1 MSVFFLFSGVVTLS
15 CTDSNTT
22 SSDTSDPGSPYSPTS
37 ASDDAAQNSM
47 MKGSPTNLKN
57 LKRQSTSSDKLNVGK
72 RAKKDDKNNNS
83 NAADIRVPQ
92 LPTKPSLVTLSS
104 ASNKVAQIMPVI
116 SLVSTTQP
124 PNLATLSSASNKMTG
139 YYKQKKDL
147 NSILTPNNISD
158 PIIKKHFEQYC
169 QIISSSAG
177 SQNGKLNG
185 PPATTVATAITNISK
200 QIKKLEKKTPKVA
213 PVLPVARKIASN
225 LHPQLKIS
233 PKKPVSIAPR
243 IIEPKRILPQ
253 KQAALVSPQKGGKMS
268 SPQQTVLLTAI
279 RIPSNQFQQQQGQ
292 ISQPPPLKMQ
302 NGLMHKSTTSTT
314 TTTTKIAPYMASV
327 QYHQQ
332 PMLPNLIH
340 LPNILAA
347 QHNMQ
352 AKTTVSSSNTSST
365 QNIYVN
371 NSMSTQ
377 QQQSHQLYSMNGAIL
392 KFQPI
397 VTSQAQQ
404 TQSNG
409 ATHVSYTQAAQQ
421 QKLNQIAHQ
430 MAQINTQQLA
440 QQLFMTTPVM
450 FNGLPVLSSQLASLQ
465 QVFNQQ
471 QAQMVPPT
479 TIPAL
484 QPIQNN
490 SLLTTLANLQAA
502 ASSGNSTTTS
512 NTQSN
517 SIQLP
522 SINTLLHHH
531 NQNQQFHLSSNH
543 FGQALTNIPLS
554 TQQLLKYSS
563 PQAYNSLPPSLTI
576 TSNFMQQQRSIANSN
591 TSTYVT
597 NAMPTL
603 SSPKLAPLTQNTI
616 PITFASMPKLVP
628 VSQQPIL
635 HIPKAPVT
643 PKPSPIKMPALTKS
657 LLEPVREKQILVVA
671 PLPSPAK
678 KIAEIHVKVEIVQKT
693 QTPIPEIV
701 VKKEE
706 IKNELEISIE
716 VDEKVPSLEIEP
728 CAKSPMLQQPKTI
741 RFPATHGTNGKG
753 KRFIKIVSGMCS
765 WEKCGKKFDNNSILL
780 EHVQQNH
787 VSQQAGPFMCSWDDC
802 KVNGRESCSRK
813 WIERHVLCHVGRGA
827 KPFKCIVDKCGIYFG
842 SQVNNFLQSLILT

>member
-1 MSVFFLFSGVVTLS
+1 
-15 CTDSNTT
+15 
-22 SSDTSDPGSPYSPTS
+22 
-37 ASDDAAQNSM
+37 M
-47 MKGSPTNLKN
+47 MKGNPTNIKN
-57 LKRQSTSSDKLNVGK
+57 LKRLSTSPDKLNVGK
-72 RAKKDDKNNNS
+72 RAKKDDKNNNNNS
-83 NAADIRVPQ
+83 ADIKVPQ
-92 LPTKPSLVTLSS
+92 LPTKPSLVTIS
-104 ASNKVAQIMPVI
+104 AAPNKVAQIMPVI

-124 PNLATLSSASNKMTG
+124 PNLATLSSTPNKMTG
-139 YYKQKKDL
+139 YYKLKKDL
-147 NSILTPNNISD
+147 NSFLTTSNIND
-158 PIIKKHFEQYC
+158 PVVQKRFEKYC
-169 QIISSSAG
+169 QLINSAS
-177 SQNGKLNG
+177 SQNGKPNG
-185 PPATTVATAITNISK
+185 PPTTTVATAITNIAK
-200 QIKKLEKKTPKVA
+200 QTKKSEKKTPKVA

-253 KQAALVSPQKGGKMS
+253 KQAALVAPQKAGKMS

-279 RIPSNQFQQQQGQ
+279 RIPSNQFQQQQSQ

-302 NGLMHKSTTSTT
+302 NGLIHKTSSTT
-314 TTTTKIAPYMASV
+314 TTTTKIAPFMTNM

-332 PMLPNLIH
+332 PMIPNLIH

-352 AKTTVSSSNTSST
+352 TKTTVSSANTQTS

-371 NSMSTQ
+371 NSLTNQQQTQ
-377 QQQSHQLYSMNGAIL
+377 QQQNGHQLYMNGAIL

-397 VTSQAQQ
+397 ASSQAQQ
-404 TQSNG
+404 TQSTG
-409 ATHVSYTQAAQQ
+409 ATNVPYTQATHQQKYNQLAQQ
-421 QKLNQIAHQ
+421 IA
-430 MAQINTQQLA
+430 AQQLA

-450 FNGLPVLSSQLASLQ
+450 FNGGLPTVLSSQLASLQ
-465 QVFNQQ
+465 QVFSQQ
-471 QAQMVPPT
+471 QTQMVPPT

-484 QPIQNN
+484 QPIQS
-490 SLLTTLANLQAA
+490 SLLSTLASLQAA

-531 NQNQQFHLSSNH
+531 NPNQQQFHLSSNH
-543 FGQALTNIPLS
+543 FGQTMTNIPIS

-576 TSNFMQQQRSIANSN
+576 TSNFMHQQRSVATSN

-597 NAMPTL
+597 NALPTL
-603 SSPKLAPLTQNTI
+603 SSPKLAPLTQNSI

-628 VSQQPIL
+628 VSQPPIL
-635 HIPKAPVT
+635 HVPKAPVT
-643 PKPSPIKMPALTKS
+643 PKPSPIKMPALTKP
-657 LLEPVREKQILVVA
+657 LLEPVKEKQVLVVA

-678 KIAEIHVKVEIVQKT
+678 KLTEIFVQKT
-693 QTPIPEIV
+693 QNPIPEPV
-701 VKKEE
+701 QQKEVE
-706 IKNELEISIE
+706 KELKISIE
-716 VDEKVPSLEIEP
+716 TVEKEPSVEP

-741 RFPATHGTNGKG
+741 RFPATHGPNGKG
-753 KRFIKIVSGMCS
+753 KRFVKVVTGICS
-765 WEKCGKKFDNNSILL
+765 WEKCGLKFDNNSILL
-780 EHVQQNH
+780 EHVQQMH

-813 WIERHVLCHVGRGA
+813 WLERHVLCHVGRGA

-842 SQVNNFLQSLILT
+842 SQVNIFLSIFNYQVILL